1 MGLLDDEELLRRPAF
16 GVFPQMQPRRR
27 FQDPVGAANV
37 PLDVTRGRLAGL
49 LGLLPDALNFMGRS
63 PMPTEMFG
71 ETQYEPAQQLPY
83 GSEYYLQNLPLKPTS
98 RIGEV
103 AGQAGA
109 FVPLNPM
116 PAAKAVAAG
125 AKALGP
131 TAVGMGERYL
141 QRQGLMP
148 AVVPNFPT
156 SITNRSEVK
165 NVANNFADQF
175 KQMGFD
181 VTLDHSGSKA
191 GASSYLRVSDPKT
204 GRFLSKPIR
213 ISDHSKGAKE
223 LDANINVLNPQED
236 FTKITSALNDMREK
250 GDTLVF
256 KQDKYA
262 QELIA
267 NGIKPKTAYQRAK
280 TEITENQPS
289 PYPQQAAIDL
299 AQQRA
304 ALPIE
309 QGGLG
314 LPVGN
319 TAEQR
324 AAAMGFDT
332 DAYHG
337 TTNDFNKF
345 AGRLPTYAAEEPRI
359 ADIYANATG
368 RHMALSN
375 INAGPNIIPLKLGG
389 KEFTV
394 SDLGEGGGGW
404 FSDNL
409 AQALGIPRTR
419 TLINELPKYGIDRLK
434 VTDMDDIGGVQT
446 QHMIPSGSDN
456 IRSRF
461 AAFDP
466 FRRTSAIAATMGVA
480 APDLMAGQ
488 DNEMPEAVRQY
499 IADPALGLLQDEEE
513 RKKLGG
519 LLFR

>member
-1 MGLLDDEELLRRPAF
+1 MGLLDDEEFLKKKRKPNLLANVQQLQRPAEPYLRQQYPEVY
-16 GVFPQMQPRRR
+16 G
-27 FQDPVGAANV
+27 G
-37 PLDVTRGRLAGL
+37 LGGL
-49 LGLLPDALNFMGRS
+49 LGMAPDEMAGSILDPNTARVRAGAQIGFPVGTAAQVLPMAR
-63 PMPTEMFG
+63 
-71 ETQYEPAQQLPY
+71 PAQ
-83 GSEYYLQNLPLKPTS
+83 
-98 RIGEV
+98 
-103 AGQAGA
+103 
-109 FVPLNPM
+109 
-116 PAAKAVAAG
+116 AA

-131 TAVGMGERYL
+131 TAVRIGEEYL

-148 AVVPNFPT
+148 GVVPNFPT

-165 NVANNFADQF
+165 NVAINFADQF

-319 TAEQR
+319 TAMDR
-324 AAAMGFDT
+324 AAASGLDVETNYIHSTNKPFSQITDDGKFSGIFTLPNYSANYGSVDMPLMTSGKIATSQDLQNLIKKPTKKMQMAIDETIPLNLTDPADIADATVEMQKLRNQLARKHGFDGVKIS
-332 DAYHG
+332 DEFG
-337 TTNDFNKF
+337 ND
-345 AGRLPTYAAEEPRI
+345 TV
-359 ADIYANATG
+359 
-368 RHMALSN
+368 ALVN
-375 INAGPNIIPLKLGG
+375 P
-389 KEFTV
+389 
-394 SDLGEGGGGW
+394 
-404 FSDNL
+404 
-409 AQALGIPRTR
+409 
-419 TLINELPKYGIDRLK
+419 
-434 VTDMDDIGGVQT
+434 
-446 QHMIPSGSDN
+446 DN
-456 IRSRF
+456 IRSRN

-480 APDLMAGQ
+480 APDLFARPQQQ
-488 DNEMPEAVRQY
+488 DAAP
-499 IADPALGLLQDEEE
+499 DLLQYQQMLDEEE